1 MMENSNPEH
10 KFHLSLW
17 FQRLNAS
24 SEKKKCAKKK
34 KKKKKIELTYLS
46 KQDQVSF
53 AILLTS

>member
-24 SEKKKCAKKK
+24 PEKLTILKKIIKKKKNGKKK
-34 KKKKKIELTYLS
+34 KKKEKENRTYLP
-46 KQDQVSF
+46 F
-53 AILLTS
+53 